1 MAVRTPDCL
10 AAPKA
15 PNAAEWRRMLNGR
28 RYLTAESVRV
38 MSTVQTGDLVTGFT
52 PGNGWGW
59 EYASS
64 VNLRV

>member
-1 MAVRTPDCL
+1 MLP
-10 AAPKA
+10 
-15 PNAAEWRRMLNGR
+15 EWRRAQWPALSN
-28 RYLTAESVRV
+28 AESVRV